1 MAHLHPNKRENI
13 KSKIIELI
21 DNTIWDSNMV
31 SFENPEAVDFNK
43 LAHEIS
49 KNKEFQIDQ
58 IATMMAYMDAL
69 TYYISFIT
77 TLHEGPVHFASMN
90 SLEKEKLLD
99 FVCDYFASIPFSYR
113 VKIPMNHLELPSYG
127 DGEKLKVER
136 KKIGSAIRG
145 FGSSGSSILYT
156 TNIYVPA
163 NGHYS
168 IYEKEYF
175 MKEATL
181 VLNVLLYAL
190 RENNIIKRNHNATL
204 KNAIPSFPVFSRK
217 HQISIHTANIQNTAY
232 PLKEDEYS
240 FPIPYAK
247 YLSELE
253 MNGDITNESFH
264 HKVLFCIQQA
274 SSLLDKETLESRN
287 IVSAIDW
294 CIQAEINLDQT
305 MGFIQT
311 CMGLEAL
318 LGDNSNDAGL
328 TLTLTD
334 RCAYLIGKGMT
345 ERSEIKTQFKA
356 IYQLRSKLVHGRIN
370 KISTQD
376 RILCGRATSYLKRAI
391 RKELTHLFE

>member
-1 MAHLHPNKRENI
+1 MVTIHPDKLKNI
-13 KSKIIELI
+13 KSKILDII
-21 DNTIWDSNMV
+21 NNCTITSGML
-31 SFENPEAVDFNK
+31 SFVNPDAIDFNK
-43 LAHEIS
+43 LAHVVTKKNEYQFDEIS
-49 KNKEFQIDQ
+49 SMLAFR
-58 IATMMAYMDAL
+58 DAVC
-69 TYYISFIT
+69 YYFSLIKVMNDERIELE
-77 TLHEGPVHFASMN
+77 TLSVP
-90 SLEKEKLLD
+90 EKDKLLN
-99 FVCDYFASIPFSYR
+99 FVFDYFANVPFTYR
-113 VKIPMNHLELPSYG
+113 VKIPLNHLELPSY
-127 DGEKLKVER
+127 DE
-136 KKIGSAIRG
+136 GSRLHIEHTIIASPIRG
-145 FGSSGSSILYT
+145 FGSTGASKTTT

-163 NGHYS
+163 KGFYS

-181 VLNVLLYAL
+181 VLNVLFYAL
-190 RENNIIKRNHNATL
+190 LENNIIKRNHNATL

-217 HQISIHTANIQNTAY
+217 HQISIHTAYIQNTAY